1 MESFKI
7 FFNNGFF
14 TFEDYSSEKLSK
26 IKDLEDYVAKKTPK
40 KGHFMDAEL
49 VLKTLKIYNL
59 TTINATLIKLTRIMY
74 LHKVFLFTN
83 TWGVTRK
90 LWN

>member
-26 IKDLEDYVAKKTPK
+26 IKDLEDYVAKKNAQ
-40 KGHFMDAEL
+40 KGPFHGCRIGIKNFE
-49 VLKTLKIYNL
+49 NL
-59 TTINATLIKLTRIMY
+59 
-74 LHKVFLFTN
+74 
-83 TWGVTRK
+83 
-90 LWN
+90 

>member
-49 VLKTLKIYNL
+49 VLKTLKI
-59 TTINATLIKLTRIMY
+59 
-74 LHKVFLFTN
+74 
-83 TWGVTRK
+83 
-90 LWN
+90 